1 MNRQTGASSIV
12 MIIMVV
18 LAVSGLIMVL
28 KLLPLYS
35 QDWAVETVLENLKEE
50 AKAKEFTSE
59 QIESK
64 LRKRFDINDISELA
78 EFAIVEG
85 ASSQITIDMEYERR
99 VGLFSNIELV
109 ATFKHY
115 VDLSE

>member
-1 MNRQTGASSIV
+1 MNRQAGASGI
-12 MIIMVV
+12 MMLIMVV

-35 QDWAVETVLENLKEE
+35 QSWAVETILENLHETSKGAEYTPADIEE
-50 AKAKEFTSE
+50 ML
-59 QIESK
+59 Q
-64 LRKRFDINDISELA
+64 KRLEVNDIEHLM
-78 EFAIVEG
+78 EHVVVEG
-85 ASSQITIDMEYERR
+85 TPSQIIIDMEYERR

-115 VDLSE
+115 VDFSE